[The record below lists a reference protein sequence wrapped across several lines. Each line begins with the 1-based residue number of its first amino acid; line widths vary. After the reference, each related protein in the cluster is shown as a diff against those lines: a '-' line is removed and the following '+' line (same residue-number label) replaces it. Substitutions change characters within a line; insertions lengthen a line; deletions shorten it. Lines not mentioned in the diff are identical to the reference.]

1 MTEAAAVPQQERPRV
16 TDQVKIAYLDRGRC
30 MVRLIF
36 LTGFDKDHNLE
47 YSYKN
52 ADVDPDIRTNDAP
65 VNCVRQGERLISL
78 QFPPDQKPV
87 TSAPTQNPVSQA
99 KAAEQPAKPPAEK
112 PKQEEKPAEQKP
124 TAPPVDDGKYKIQL
138 IRRDGNKALIRTNN
152 GKEEWFSVSGK
163 AVEKISN
170 LKDGQLVKLRFET
183 STTFNDINPVDE
195 NGEYDKSGWGGG
207 GNKGGKGGGGYR
219 QDPVIDLIRNYS
231 ILHEAVLDK
240 AEKFA
245 EFCIANDVTDEKR
258 GKSWDWILETTI
270 VSSETIYRKIEEKY
284 KYQGGQQ

>member
-1 MTEAAAVPQQERPRV
+1 MTEAATVQQQQERPRV

-36 LTGFDKDHNLE
+36 KTGFDKDHNLE
-47 YSYKN
+47 YSYRD
-52 ADVDPDIRTNDAP
+52 ADVDSRIRTGDVP
-65 VNCVRQGERLISL
+65 IECTRQGEKLISL
-78 QFPPDQKPV
+78 KFPPGQEPAPV
-87 TSAPTQNPVSQA
+87 KNPVSQA
-99 KAAEQPAKPPAEK
+99 KQADTANPPAEK
-112 PKQEEKPAEQKP
+112 PKEEPKQEQKP
-124 TAPPVDDGKYKIQL
+124 AAPPADDGKYKIKL
-138 IRRDGNKALIRTNN
+138 IQRDGNKALILTNN
-152 GKEEWFSVSGK
+152 GKEEWFNVTGK
-163 AVEKISN
+163 AVEKITN
-170 LKDGQLVKLRFET
+170 LKDGQLVKLKFEN

-245 EFCIANDVTDEKR
+245 EFCLANDVPDEKR

-270 VSSETIYRKIEEKY
+270 ASSETIYKKIEEKY